1 MRFVHSRAKSK
12 QLHLSEPN
20 FALSALFRSWPR
32 VPNVLDIGNVADTA
46 GGRAAQLGIYCLSVD
61 ILDILGFPVNKQIL
75 PART

>member
-1 MRFVHSRAKSK
+1 
-12 QLHLSEPN
+12 
-20 FALSALFRSWPR
+20 